1 MLRPFPRCYFAFHK
15 WPAHIQFRQLRLH
28 RLNTRNFHVQN
39 WWNFNDKNHLENF
52 SEKILLG
59 CTVELHGPKTNLTS
73 FAEIPL
79 RKHVQCSSIVSIY
92 DGSGTMWNW
101 KIIGWENWWFDN
113 SHYTHIAIHTHTAAQ
128 IDANFSCIFFTKI
141 RQLFSK
147 TWINISI
154 KKKSPANLCRDVFS
168 SSIITGFLLLLQM

>member
-1 MLRPFPRCYFAFHK
+1 MIISLHLYNLKRFISIHKKIRVLSSSLTRPPLSLHRLFLSNCYFYCSPLGIQMLRPFPRCYFAFHK

-28 RLNTRNFHVQN
+28 RLNTRNFHAQN

-113 SHYTHIAIHTHTAAQ
+113 SHYTHIAIHTHTE
-128 IDANFSCIFFTKI
+128 
-141 RQLFSK
+141 
-147 TWINISI
+147 
-154 KKKSPANLCRDVFS
+154 
-168 SSIITGFLLLLQM
+168 LLK